1 MSTFLFLTFF
11 PHILNQWMR
20 LIIIFFCIWFLN
32 SYVIGKKI
40 IMQWMNVLLIF
51 TKKNLFSFS
60 SFCENIQVILIIWI
74 IVFIYIH
81 YLHWVSVQS
90 NRSWYNYYRPNF
102 IYFMFMVKW
111 SWTKVFTKCS
121 TIIPKQI
128 QVIMVIFEP
137 FYSIF
142 LRCSQMCKTLH
153 LFLWF
158 QGISGTVAPL
168 F

>member
-1 MSTFLFLTFF
+1 
-11 PHILNQWMR
+11 
-20 LIIIFFCIWFLN
+20 
-32 SYVIGKKI
+32 
-40 IMQWMNVLLIF
+40 MQWMNVLLIF